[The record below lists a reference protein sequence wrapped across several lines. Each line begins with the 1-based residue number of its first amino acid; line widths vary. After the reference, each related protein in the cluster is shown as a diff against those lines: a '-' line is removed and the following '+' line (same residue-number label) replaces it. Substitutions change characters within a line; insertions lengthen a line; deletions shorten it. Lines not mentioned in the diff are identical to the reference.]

1 LSKFVFVIIGASSKR
16 VVCYY
21 TNWSQY
27 RPDGGKFFPEDIDPS
42 LCTNIIFA
50 FAKLTGNKL
59 EAFEWNDED
68 TDWSQGAFFKLAIMH
83 ISGIINLLKIK
94 ACTLE

>member
-1 LSKFVFVIIGASSKR
+1 MVFLIFMYYIAKINYVLLFFIVVNSEK

-27 RPDGGKFFPEDIDPS
+27 RPEGGKFFPESIDS
-42 LCTNIIFA
+42 DLCTHIIYA
-50 FAKLTGNKL
+50 FAKISGDSV

-68 TDWSQGAFFKLAIMH
+68 TEWS
-83 ISGIINLLKIK
+83 SGNV
-94 ACTLE
+94 